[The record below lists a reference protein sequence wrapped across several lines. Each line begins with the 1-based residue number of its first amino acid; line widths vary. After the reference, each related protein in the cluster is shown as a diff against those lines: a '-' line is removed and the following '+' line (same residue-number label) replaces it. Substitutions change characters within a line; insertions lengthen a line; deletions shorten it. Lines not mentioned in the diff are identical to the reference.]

1 MKKLFYSL
9 SIVLL
14 AGCASFKD
22 RPARI
27 ELVTL
32 DPGHFHAAVVQKKSY
47 PDVSDKVYV
56 YAPEGEDLKM
66 HLERIDGYNQ
76 RDELPTSWCTEIYAG
91 DDFLEKMV
99 RQKKGNLLILAVNNK
114 YRPRYISEGSKPVIT
129 SSPTSPWQ

>member
-91 DDFLEKMV
+91 DDFLEKWFG
-99 RQKKGNLLILAVNNK
+99 R
-114 YRPRYISEGSKPVIT
+114 RRET
-129 SSPTSPWQ
+129 C